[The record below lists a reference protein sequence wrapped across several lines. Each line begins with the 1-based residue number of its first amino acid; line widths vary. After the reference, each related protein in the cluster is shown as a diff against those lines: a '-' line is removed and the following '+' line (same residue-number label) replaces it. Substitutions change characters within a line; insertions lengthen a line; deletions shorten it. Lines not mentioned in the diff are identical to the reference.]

1 MYSDTLSVMLTLASD
16 SPTLPFEM
24 NNRASQD
31 ARPPRPGSRAPR
43 PRFFDHT
50 FHEEQAILVLDE
62 AAQIRYI
69 SRVARRL
76 LDLGSTPLDGGS
88 FFDRVHPDH
97 LNRVKWDPVQMTIRG
112 KQRVSWLL
120 RLKTGLGSWRWFKLQ
135 AVNCLTDH
143 EQKGIVLCLR
153 EREGHPDRVRHVW
166 PTR

>member
-1 MYSDTLSVMLTLASD
+1 
-16 SPTLPFEM
+16 M

-31 ARPPRPGSRAPR
+31 ARTPRPAGRAPR
-43 PRFFDHT
+43 PRSFDHN

-62 AAQIRYI
+62 AAEIQHI

-88 FFDRVHPDH
+88 FFERVHPDH
-97 LNRVKWDPVQMTIRG
+97 LNRVKWDLVQMTIRG

-120 RLKTGLGSWRWFKLQ
+120 RLKTGLGPWQWFKLQ
-135 AVNCLTDH
+135 AVNCLSDR
-143 EQKGIVLCLR
+143 EQKGIVLWLF
-153 EREGHPDRVRHVW
+153 ERGGHPDRVRHAW